1 MDVVNEIEVLE
12 NDVRDV
18 EKKCSKVN
26 CVAIYEAIMATFKL
40 NTPWPSGHGGHTLL
54 PWGRAAWVRS
64 PPTPTHKTCLLSAVG
79 DLK

>member
-1 MDVVNEIEVLE
+1 MALSTRTAPRLDATA
-12 NDVRDV
+12 
-18 EKKCSKVN
+18 SGG
-26 CVAIYEAIMATFKL
+26 EAQTTTIDS
-40 NTPWPSGHGGHTLL
+40 SGQGGHTLL